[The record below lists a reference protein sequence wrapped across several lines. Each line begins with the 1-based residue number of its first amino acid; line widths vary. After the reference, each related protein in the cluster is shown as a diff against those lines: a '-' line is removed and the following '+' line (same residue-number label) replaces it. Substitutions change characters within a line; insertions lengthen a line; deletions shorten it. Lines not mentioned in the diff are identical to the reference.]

1 MQSGYPV
8 VESLPFV
15 VGNEAS
21 CHCCS
26 KVDPEIKKAP
36 ARRATDSAVPLSVTT
51 MVQAT
56 MLMMATTIAYHG
68 YVACMDGTF
77 ECTVE
82 KFPDI
87 SHLMGGP
94 PQNKLYA
101 IMFTIYSCV
110 KQAEARAY
118 YHRLSGF
125 VSPLVNNILLL
136 AALVSF
142 IFGPLIGYFD
152 CYYDMDH
159 HMLATGLFT
168 GGEVVYVY
176 TIMYVISTNRDQ
188 FPASAGNAIF
198 LSQISLVIVL
208 ITGTFMH
215 FKSDFPGYAVDQI
228 GEWIAFFNDFFVR
241 FQIATFIRYS
251 SNVVPDSATA

>member
-1 MQSGYPV
+1 MQAQYGYPV

-15 VGNEAS
+15 MGHEQEKP
-21 CHCCS
+21 CCS
-26 KVDPEIKKAP
+26 SKVCPESKKP
-36 ARRATDSAVPLSVTT
+36 LKQEDGSIPLSVTT

-56 MLMMATTIAYHG
+56 MLMMAGTIAYNG
-68 YVACMDGTF
+68 YVACTAGTF
-77 ECTVE
+77 ECTPQ

-101 IMFTIYSCV
+101 IMLTTYSCV

-142 IFGPLIGYFD
+142 IFGPLIGFFD

-176 TIMYVISTNRDQ
+176 LIMYVISTNREQ
-188 FPASAGNAIF
+188 FPSSAGNGIF
-198 LSQISLVIVL
+198 LSQIALVVVL
-208 ITGTFMH
+208 VTGTIMH
-215 FKSDFPGYAVDQI
+215 YKHEFPQYAVDQI
-228 GEWIAFFNDFFVR
+228 GEWIAFFLDFFVR
-241 FQIATFIRYS
+241 FQIASFIRYTGK
-251 SNVVPDSATA
+251 VVPQA